1 MNNRDKMVLEYI
13 RKIKSEIEASNMP
26 LDNQYNCI
34 KNMQKILDILN
45 INN

>member
-1 MNNRDKMVLEYI
+1 MNKTEKMVLDYI

-26 LDNQYNCI
+26 LDNQYICI
-34 KNMQKILDILN
+34 SNMQKILDILN